1 MASVY
6 IKSGIE
12 VPVAVMAGKRGEMD
26 GAAHRV
32 KRAVLAEAA
41 KHRLTGAYA
50 AGIRVE
56 KVPGVS
62 GTGRQV
68 TDRVVM
74 STDPGTIPIEFGY
87 HRGVRTRDGR
97 RVSTGRLEWV
107 PGKHIMQNAM
117 QAVR

>member
-6 IKSGIE
+6 IKPGIE

-41 KHRLTGAYA
+41 KHRLTGAYT

-62 GTGRQV
+62 GTGQQV
-68 TDRVVM
+68 TDRVVV
-74 STDPGTIPIEFGY
+74 STDPATLSIEYGHLQRFKNS
-87 HRGVRTRDGR
+87 R
-97 RVSTGRLEWV
+97 RVKWV
-107 PGKHIMQNAM
+107 PGQHIMQNAM

>member
-6 IKSGIE
+6 IKES
-12 VPVAVMAGKRGEMD
+12 VRVTAAVIAGGRGEMD
-26 GAAHRV
+26 GAANRV

-50 AGIRVE
+50 ASIRVE
-56 KVPGVS
+56 RVPGIS

-68 TDRVVM
+68 TDRVV
-74 STDPGTIPIEFGY
+74 STTDPGALSIEYGHL
-87 HRGVRTRDGR
+87 HRFKNSR
-97 RVSTGRLEWV
+97 RVKWV

>member
-6 IKSGIE
+6 IKES
-12 VPVAVMAGKRGEMD
+12 VRVTAAVIAGKRGEMD

-32 KRAVLAEAA
+32 KQAVLAEAA
-41 KHRLTGAYA
+41 KHRLTGAYST
-50 AGIRVE
+50 GIRIE

-68 TDRVVM
+68 TDRVVV
-74 STDPGTIPIEFGY
+74 STDPATLSIEYGHLQRFKNS
-87 HRGVRTRDGR
+87 R
-97 RVSTGRLEWV
+97 RVKWV
-107 PGKHIMQNAM
+107 PGQHIMQNAM